1 MKDFM
6 TAVIAA
12 NISEDITNFA
22 TAEVAK
28 IDGKNEKRRNT
39 ATAAQKAN
47 TETVKVIAAGMSG
60 TVTAAEVATKYGMTV
75 QKASALMQMGVKSG
89 IFTAVDVK
97 VKGKGK
103 VKGYTITSDSAEGE
117 GDAE

>member
-1 MKDFM
+1 M

-22 TAEVAK
+22 AAEVAK

-47 TETVKVIAAGMSG
+47 VETVKVIATEMSG
-60 TVTAAEVATKYGMTV
+60 TVTAAEVANKYGMTV

-103 VKGYTITSDSAEGE
+103 VKGYTIASGSAEGE